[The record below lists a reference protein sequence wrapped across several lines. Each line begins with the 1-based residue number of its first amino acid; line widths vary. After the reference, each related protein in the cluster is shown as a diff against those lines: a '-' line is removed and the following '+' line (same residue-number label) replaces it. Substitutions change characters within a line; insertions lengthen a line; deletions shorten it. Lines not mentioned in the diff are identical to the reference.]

1 MQALVPCNPR
11 SGVLLPK
18 DAPVIPSPSISSLAA
33 SCIGHL
39 ESVNTPSLDPHVPAP
54 KPMTPAN
61 EVGRPVNLLHRII
74 LPHSVFHRQI
84 ANVS

>member
-1 MQALVPCNPR
+1 MQALVPRNPR

-18 DAPVIPSPSISSLAA
+18 DAPVIPSPLISSPAT

-39 ESVNTPSLDPHVPAP
+39 ESVDTPSLDPHVPVP

-61 EVGRPVNLLHRII
+61 EVGRPINLLHRIV